1 MTGWS
6 HPGAVCEVLPY
17 NTPVTRFGCTYHL
30 IRDAHGG
37 VFLTQDGVMIAG
49 GNLREIFDAENA

>member
-1 MTGWS
+1 MGR
-6 HPGAVCEVLPY
+6 PAANLIGRE
-17 NTPVTRFGCTYHL
+17 FGCTYHL